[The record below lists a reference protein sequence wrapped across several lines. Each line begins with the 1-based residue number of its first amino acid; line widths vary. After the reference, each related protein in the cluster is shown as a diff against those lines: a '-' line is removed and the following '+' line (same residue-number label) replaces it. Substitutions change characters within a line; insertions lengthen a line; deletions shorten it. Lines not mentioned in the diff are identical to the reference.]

1 VNPSRPSSG
10 RVAPPFRAVLL
21 FAALL
26 IVLGGCSSSDS
37 FQGMS
42 KSASGQTTRFFAM
55 VRSQPHLEGAAS
67 IRDFGAR
74 GAYVVNELKRD
85 AAATQGP
92 VIALLE
98 QRGAKYQ
105 AYWIANMI
113 WVEGDDETRKQLAE
127 LPEVES
133 IEPDATITLNDPVVP
148 MSSTIAAS
156 PDTTGSD
163 AQFNVSRVHAPDV
176 WSQGYRGKGVVV
188 GIIDTGVYPT
198 HAALTGR
205 SLGAANMVDKTCV
218 ACDENGHGTHV
229 TGTILGTGSI
239 GVAPE
244 AKFVSCRALN
254 KYGSGTISSVVG
266 CMQWMADLTSDR
278 PRVINMSLGGGFSD
292 PMAEPIKHL
301 LDIGTLV
308 VAAAG
313 NQGSCKSVGS
323 PAGFGDVL
331 AVGALTEDETANKMA
346 AYSSGGPSLGVG
358 VNKPDVVA
366 QGSLVNSA
374 WIGSPTAYK
383 TISGTSMASPAVA
396 GVAALLL
403 SAKPDLT
410 PADLAEIL
418 KWTADGNVTGAKCAA
433 PNSFGTGLV
442 DANRALEEAL
452 QVRARPQ

>member
-1 VNPSRPSSG
+1 
-10 RVAPPFRAVLL
+10 
-21 FAALL
+21 
-26 IVLGGCSSSDS
+26 
-37 FQGMS
+37 
-42 KSASGQTTRFFAM
+42 
-55 VRSQPHLEGAAS
+55 
-67 IRDFGAR
+67 
-74 GAYVVNELKRD
+74 
-85 AAATQGP
+85 
-92 VIALLE
+92 
-98 QRGAKYQ
+98 
-105 AYWIANMI
+105 
-113 WVEGDDETRKQLAE
+113 
-127 LPEVES
+127 
-133 IEPDATITLNDPVVP
+133 
-148 MSSTIAAS
+148 
-156 PDTTGSD
+156 
-163 AQFNVSRVHAPDV
+163 
-176 WSQGYRGKGVVV
+176 
-188 GIIDTGVYPT
+188 
-198 HAALTGR
+198 
-205 SLGAANMVDKTCV
+205 
-218 ACDENGHGTHV
+218 
-229 TGTILGTGSI
+229 
-239 GVAPE
+239 
-244 AKFVSCRALN
+244 
-254 KYGSGTISSVVG
+254 
-266 CMQWMADLTSDR
+266 
-278 PRVINMSLGGGFSD
+278 
-292 PMAEPIKHL
+292 MAEPIKHL